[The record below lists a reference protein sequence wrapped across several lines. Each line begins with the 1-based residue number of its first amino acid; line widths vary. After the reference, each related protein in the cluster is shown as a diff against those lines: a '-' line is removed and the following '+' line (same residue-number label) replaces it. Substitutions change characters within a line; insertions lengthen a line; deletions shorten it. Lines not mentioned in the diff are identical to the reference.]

1 VQQIQGTPQ
10 HVQQAQAT
18 AQRLMHIAD
27 EASLKKTA
35 TDCNTLQ
42 LVATQHLM
50 HIVDKAVLDPRH
62 TLQRT
67 ATRCNALHPTA
78 TCYDTLQHA
87 ATLFNAATIE
97 LHPLPACVAVGMAR
111 DGAADGN
118 VAASSRELLQA
129 GEELRWV

>member
-1 VQQIQGTPQ
+1 M
-10 HVQQAQAT
+10 HS
-18 AQRLMHIAD
+18 AQRLMRIAD
-27 EASLKKTA
+27 EASLQKTA
-35 TDCNTLQ
+35 TDSNTLQ

-50 HIVDKAVLDPRH
+50 HIADKAVLDPRH

-78 TCYDTLQHA
+78 TRYDTLQHA

-111 DGAADGN
+111 DAAADGN
-118 VAASSRELLQA
+118 VAARSRELLQA
-129 GEELRWV
+129 GEELRCV